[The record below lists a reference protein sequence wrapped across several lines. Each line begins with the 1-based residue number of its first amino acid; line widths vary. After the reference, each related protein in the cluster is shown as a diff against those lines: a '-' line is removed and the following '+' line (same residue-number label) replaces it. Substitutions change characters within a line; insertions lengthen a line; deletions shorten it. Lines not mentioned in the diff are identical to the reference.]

1 MKPVVGMSFDN
12 MDDVEKFYKAYAH
25 DGGFE
30 VRVGSRNLS
39 LDGQITNKRFLCSRN
54 GFNKSKDNETDEPSK
69 KKKKR
74 VVKRCGC
81 DAHIYVKLGADKK
94 YYISS
99 MVEEHNHALA
109 SPSKTPFLHSN
120 RSVSQRAKNTL
131 FTCHKASIGTSLA
144 YRLLQ
149 VTDGGFNTIGCT
161 KRDFQNYYRGLRE
174 KIKDADAQLFI
185 AQLERKKEA
194 NSAFFYDFV
203 VDEEGKLVYVFWA
216 DATSRKNYSHFG
228 DLVSF
233 DATFSTNQYGV
244 KFTPFTGVNHHTQSV
259 FFGAGFLLN
268 EKIESYEWLFKTFL
282 SAMGGKAPSLIVTD
296 EDASMKVAIAS
307 TFPETV
313 HRLCMWHILEKVPE
327 KVGHARSNQ
336 EEFWPLLNAC
346 VWGSENE
353 DEFETRWN
361 AFIAKYALERN
372 EWMAN
377 RYAIRE
383 SWIPAYLKH
392 IPLSGILRTTSRSE
406 SANSFFKRFIHRKL
420 SLVEFWLRF
429 DTALECQR
437 QEELKEDHVSLHTT
451 PQWITPW
458 PMEKQGSILY
468 TRNVFKRFQT
478 EVIAARDRCSVVSI
492 TPFESIKM
500 VFINDESKRDRVV
513 RWCTT
518 SIFGN
523 CSCML
528 FETMGIPCR
537 HIISVARGEK
547 LRELPEAYILKRF
560 QKRCKR

>member
-1 MKPVVGMSFDN
+1 
-12 MDDVEKFYKAYAH
+12 
-25 DGGFE
+25 
-30 VRVGSRNLS
+30 
-39 LDGQITNKRFLCSRN
+39 
-54 GFNKSKDNETDEPSK
+54 
-69 KKKKR
+69 
-74 VVKRCGC
+74 
-81 DAHIYVKLGADKK
+81 
-94 YYISS
+94 
-99 MVEEHNHALA
+99 
-109 SPSKTPFLHSN
+109 
-120 RSVSQRAKNTL
+120 
-131 FTCHKASIGTSLA
+131 
-144 YRLLQ
+144 
-149 VTDGGFNTIGCT
+149 
-161 KRDFQNYYRGLRE
+161 
-174 KIKDADAQLFI
+174 
-185 AQLERKKEA
+185 
-194 NSAFFYDFV
+194 
-203 VDEEGKLVYVFWA
+203 
-216 DATSRKNYSHFG
+216 
-228 DLVSF
+228 
-233 DATFSTNQYGV
+233 
-244 KFTPFTGVNHHTQSV
+244 
-259 FFGAGFLLN
+259 
-268 EKIESYEWLFKTFL
+268 
-282 SAMGGKAPSLIVTD
+282 
-296 EDASMKVAIAS
+296 
-307 TFPETV
+307 
-313 HRLCMWHILEKVPE
+313 LEKVHE

-383 SWIPAYLKH
+383 SWVPAYLKH

-537 HIISVARGEK
+537 YFISVARGEK
-547 LRELPEAYILKRF
+547 LHKLPEAYILKRF